1 MTPGCLARPGEAGG
15 RPVVWIHQPL
25 PTTGALPVLAGA
37 WRGPCRAGE
46 GSQPPGL
53 PALLPPSPR
62 PEALCLVRASC
73 ARLGAR
79 WGHRGCAEAG
89 RGAQHPWL
97 EAGGGFQPPPCYS
110 SALLSASG
118 LLNPRCI
125 QPDTWQRIRWSPSS
139 VLACPQPRHRLGDLG
154 RAMLPRGA
162 VPAPLLPDSGHLL
175 PQRQVLPVPEIVA
188 GDTSVSPECLLRA
201 TARPPSDKLRP

>member
-1 MTPGCLARPGEAGG
+1 MPCPCKLRPPGCSLGASWLCSGRKGRSASLAGG
-15 RPVVWIHQPL
+15 W
-25 PTTGALPVLAGA
+25 
-37 WRGPCRAGE
+37 
-46 GSQPPGL
+46 GS
-53 PALLPPSPR
+53 
-62 PEALCLVRASC
+62 
-73 ARLGAR
+73 
-79 WGHRGCAEAG
+79 
-89 RGAQHPWL
+89 
-97 EAGGGFQPPPCYS
+97 FQPPPCFS

-139 VLACPQPRHRLGDLG
+139 VLACPQPHHRLGDLG
-154 RAMLPRGA
+154 RVMLPRGA